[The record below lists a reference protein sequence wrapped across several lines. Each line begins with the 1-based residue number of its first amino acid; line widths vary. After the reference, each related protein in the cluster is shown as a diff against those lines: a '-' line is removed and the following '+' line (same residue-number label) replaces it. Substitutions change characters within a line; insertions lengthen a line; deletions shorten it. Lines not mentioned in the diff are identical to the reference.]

1 MKNFIKIPV
10 FIIILFGLG
19 IVSGH
24 FTFKLMSLN
33 KTLTVPD
40 LTGKSMIDATND
52 LRSKGL
58 YIRLEG
64 EGYDSNV
71 PQGYVIRQ
79 DIPAG
84 NKIKE
89 GREIGVVLSRGP
101 RIKFVPDIVGQPLDA
116 AEGLLKEKG
125 IRIGRIIYVHSEK
138 AQKNLI
144 IAQRPEANE
153 KSAENFQVVVSLGA
167 YSEEEL

>member
-1 MKNFIKIPV
+1 MKNFIKIPL
-10 FIIILFGLG
+10 FIVILFALG

-24 FTFKLMSLN
+24 FTFKLLSFN

-40 LTGKSMIDATND
+40 LKGKSMIDASNS
-52 LRSKGL
+52 LRGKGL
-58 YIRLEG
+58 YVRLEG
-64 EGYDSNV
+64 EGYDSNI
-71 PQGYVIRQ
+71 PQGYIISQ

-84 NKIKE
+84 QKIKE

-125 IRIGRIIYVHSEK
+125 IRIGKILYVHSEK
-138 AQKNLI
+138 AQKNVI
-144 IAQRPEANE
+144 IAQRPETNE
-153 KSAENFQVVVSLGA
+153 KSAENFYVVVSLGN
-167 YSEEEL
+167 YSEEEQ